1 MFSVQLLILNKKI
14 NMYGTNTITGT
25 YTVIDVRKTFE
36 GCEADIRTIAR
47 RTDKW
52 TMSYVDNLFH
62 DIMELAESDY
72 LKTVT
77 ITLNNSSND
86 NAIRAAKFSVNANGT
101 ATSSE
106 RAGNNND
113 WENLPNTYLSVILS
127 YSDKWHALSQSEQVK
142 FQQNHYFKMQW
153 VSSSVNTN
161 FPHLNNNN
169 AQLYASKGYELQKT
183 NFK

>member
-1 MFSVQLLILNKKI
+1 
-14 NMYGTNTITGT
+14 MYGTNTITGT

-47 RTDKW
+47 RTGKW
-52 TMSYVDNLFH
+52 TMEYVDNLFH
-62 DIMELAESDY
+62 DIMALAENDY
-72 LKTVT
+72 LDTVT

-86 NAIRAAKFSVNANGT
+86 TAIRAAKFTVNSNGT

-127 YSDKWHALSQSEQVK
+127 YTTKWRILSQSEKAK
-142 FQQNHYFKMQW
+142 FQQNHSFKIGW